1 VPNFQDIAPKL
12 ERLSSDHEKLEAHR
26 LLSREESLADPD
38 IQAATCYLFLTAIQE
53 CIDVGAELIAILGL
67 RKPVDNADV
76 FVVLGEG
83 NILPPDFVARLKGM
97 VGFRNTLTHR
107 YRQVDMGQVYDNLQ
121 NHNED
126 FLRFMNFVIVFI
138 ERDETHP

>member
-1 VPNFQDIAPKL
+1 
-12 ERLSSDHEKLEAHR
+12 
-26 LLSREESLADPD
+26 
-38 IQAATCYLFLTAIQE
+38 
-53 CIDVGAELIAILGL
+53 VGAELIAILGL

-83 NILPPDFVARLKGM
+83 NILPPDFVATLKGM
-97 VGFRNTLTHR
+97 VGFRHTLTHR

-138 ERDETHP
+138 EREETRP